1 MCFNPKESLGHYCV
15 QPIRHGLNWWFWCGH
30 EALSTLPFCCT
41 RPHSPFK
48 TLTSLLG
55 VLTAFG
61 ISCAFWRDL
70 GGTCGCPRNFGWHLR
85 MSAKSAGA
93 CEICERAL
101 RLRNGDL
108 DGFRRIF
115 VDSDGVRRI
124 LAGFCG
130 TPRFSGGCVRMLAQL
145 L

>member
-30 EALSTLPFCCT
+30 EAFSTLPFCCT
-41 RPHSPFK
+41 RPHSTFK
-48 TLTSLLG
+48 TLTSFLG

-70 GGTCGCPRNFGWHLR
+70 GGTFGCPRNFGWHPR
-85 MSAKSAGA
+85 MSAKSAGV

-101 RLRNGDL
+101 RLRNGVL

-130 TPRFSGGCVRMLAQL
+130 APRFSGGCVRMLAQFL
-145 L
+145 